1 MEQSNLNEASREMDL
16 KETKMAPSLA
26 EEVANS
32 VLYADS
38 VTSVL
43 VSKLFFPICFSLNQF
58 SSYKK
63 WYVPICEDVI
73 ALIEIYRSVYQYV
86 QSALMTNPRNM
97 NYAVEHIHNVHSLY
111 IVTSWMQTAGFQ
123 FYFLIIP
130 WQVF

>member
-38 VTSVL
+38 VTSVS

-63 WYVPICEDVI
+63 
-73 ALIEIYRSVYQYV
+73 
-86 QSALMTNPRNM
+86 
-97 NYAVEHIHNVHSLY
+97 
-111 IVTSWMQTAGFQ
+111 
-123 FYFLIIP
+123 
-130 WQVF
+130 